1 MKMLYFIAMIS
12 KRTKRRRV
20 KLEIDFLLDC
30 DSNATNFPIE
40 KESSNINLSRDL
52 NDSIPCSDLF
62 INNEH
67 HNNGILKYSLKVS
80 KSKKYIIID

>member
-1 MKMLYFIAMIS
+1 MIS

-20 KLEIDFLLDC
+20 KEEIDFLLDC

-40 KESSNINLSRDL
+40 NENSNINLSPDL
-52 NDSIPCSDLF
+52 NYSIPCSDLF

-67 HNNGILKYSLKVS
+67 HNNGILKYSLEVS
-80 KSKKYIIID
+80 KFKKYIID